1 MLQSVKSF
9 RTQLGRFIPTL
20 IKYVFHVDN
29 WRKILDIH
37 EYKKYSY
44 TNKKSISGLCTNRL
58 EFGFE
63 STEFGY
69 KTNGQETTMSTKRP
83 DTIIISLRA
92 GLQLGVESNTN
103 TERTS
108 AIHQKRKET
117 GDKLVEM
124 VDLMA
129 VLGLLP
135 VPLCSHFHSFIYL
148 FACFVFYFGVY
159 N

>member
-1 MLQSVKSF
+1 
-9 RTQLGRFIPTL
+9 
-20 IKYVFHVDN
+20 
-29 WRKILDIH
+29 
-37 EYKKYSY
+37 
-44 TNKKSISGLCTNRL
+44 
-58 EFGFE
+58 
-63 STEFGY
+63 
-69 KTNGQETTMSTKRP
+69 MSTKRP
-83 DTIIISLRA
+83 DTNIISVRA
-92 GLQLGVESNTN
+92 GLQLGVERNTN

-148 FACFVFYFGVY
+148 FALFFISAFIT

>member
-1 MLQSVKSF
+1 MYES
-9 RTQLGRFIPTL
+9 T
-20 IKYVFHVDN
+20 
-29 WRKILDIH
+29 
-37 EYKKYSY
+37 
-44 TNKKSISGLCTNRL
+44 SGLCTNRL
-58 EFGFE
+58 KFGFE

-69 KTNGQETTMSTKRP
+69 ETNGQETTVSTKRL
-83 DTIIISLRA
+83 DTNIISLRA
-92 GLQLGVESNTN
+92 GLQLGVEKNTN

-117 GDKLVEM
+117 GNKLVEM

-148 FACFVFYFGVY
+148 FVCFVFYFGVY

>member
-1 MLQSVKSF
+1 M
-9 RTQLGRFIPTL
+9 
-20 IKYVFHVDN
+20 Y
-29 WRKILDIH
+29 
-37 EYKKYSY
+37 E
-44 TNKKSISGLCTNRL
+44 SISGLCTNRL
-58 EFGFE
+58 KFGFE

-69 KTNGQETTMSTKRP
+69 ETNGQETTVSTKRP
-83 DTIIISLRA
+83 DTNIISLRA
-92 GLQLGVESNTN
+92 GLQLGVERNTN

-148 FACFVFYFGVY
+148 FALFFISAFITNLKGENAYRFFMFIHFCYTWTSY
-159 N
+159 KNK